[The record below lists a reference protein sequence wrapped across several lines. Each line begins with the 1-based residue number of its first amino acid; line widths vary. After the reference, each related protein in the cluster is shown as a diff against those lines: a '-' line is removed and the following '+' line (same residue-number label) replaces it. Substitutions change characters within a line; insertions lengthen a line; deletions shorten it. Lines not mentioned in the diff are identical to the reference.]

1 MTSTNRFLLITPRE
15 MHVVF
20 SDIIP
25 KDRREA
31 QRRLMVDGEI
41 KLVKTAAGMRL
52 AKGEEER

>member
-1 MTSTNRFLLITPRE
+1 VTAQYFLITPRQ

-25 KDRREA
+25 EDRREA
-31 QRRLMVDGEI
+31 QRLLMVDGEI
-41 KLVKTAAGMRL
+41 KLVKTAEGLRL